1 MNQFMN
7 NRYVQIA
14 GLILGLAILI
24 YMLLWMLFALAGIRD
39 VPSFVPVVVSLG
51 VAIWIV
57 WKFYARRIG

>member
-7 NRYVQIA
+7 NRYVQIT

-24 YMLLWMLFALAGIRD
+24 YMLLWMLLALAGIRD

-51 VAIWIV
+51 VAIWVV